1 MRKITPYIRNSPH
14 MAHHSPSGMH
24 ETADRGAQEP
34 KRLQSTIKK
43 DNKDPQT
50 TSTVVMVEPAFFH
63 LNFQTA
69 GDNNYQLKPDD
80 MSVEEFQALV
90 RSPSDVAYAQHPG
103 LQERREAFDQ
113 ETHAKASQEFA
124 DMVAVLRSKMID
136 VISIPDVLAHDTPD
150 SIFPNNPI
158 STHNEGEGI
167 VVKYPMRNENRR
179 PEKQLPIAQTLAS
192 LGFKVGQVIDFSGL
206 EGSEHFN
213 EGTGSMVLDRTNR
226 ITYAS
231 LSQRTTK
238 QGVEAF
244 AETMEYKAI
253 TFTSVDRTHNNG
265 SVYHANVVMSVGDKF
280 AVICSEAIT
289 DETERNI
296 VLASLRE
303 TGKDIIEITAEQM
316 NGFAGNILQVRSTEG
331 SPVIVMSETA
341 HNTFTEDQLAKL
353 AQYGEVVSVSIPT
366 IEKFGGGSARCMIL
380 EVHNP
385 KETQH

>member
-1 MRKITPYIRNSPH
+1 MRKIIPYIRNSPY
-14 MAHHSPSGMH
+14 MAHHSPSGTH
-24 ETADRGAQEP
+24 EATDYAAQEP
-34 KRLQSTIKK
+34 KRGKSTAKK

-69 GDNNYQLKPDD
+69 SDNDYQLKPDD
-80 MSVEEFQALV
+80 MSEKEFQALV
-90 RSPSDVAYAQHPG
+90 HNPAEVAYAQHPG

-113 ETHAKASQEFA
+113 ETHAKAAKEFA
-124 DMVAVLRSKMID
+124 EMVVLLRSKMIE
-136 VISIPDVLAHDTPD
+136 VISIPDVLAHGTPD
-150 SIFPNNPI
+150 SIFPNNPL

-167 VVKYPMRNENRR
+167 VIKYPMRNDNRR

-192 LGFKVGQVIDFSGL
+192 LGFKIGQVIDFSGL

-226 ITYAS
+226 IAYTS

-238 QGVEAF
+238 QGVSAF
-244 AETMEYKAI
+244 ADTMEYRTI
-253 TFTSVDRTHNNG
+253 TFTSVDRTHDNK

-289 DETERNI
+289 NEAERET

-303 TGKDIIEITAEQM
+303 TGKDIIEITTEQM
-316 NGFAGNILQVRSTEG
+316 NGFAGNILQVRNTEG
-331 SPVIVMSETA
+331 SPKIVMSETA
-341 HNTFTEDQLAKL
+341 HNTFSEDQLNKL
-353 AQYGEVVSVSIPT
+353 GQYGEVISVSIPT

>member
-1 MRKITPYIRNSPH
+1 
-14 MAHHSPSGMH
+14 MAHGAPEIRH
-24 ETADRGAQEP
+24 EADQSIQQGP
-34 KRLQSTIKK
+34 KRLRSSSKK
-43 DNKDPQT
+43 DNRDPQT
-50 TSTVVMVEPAFFH
+50 TSTIVMVEPAFFH

-69 GDNNYQLKPDD
+69 GDNNYQLKPDN

-90 RSPSDVAYAQHPG
+90 RNPADVAYAQHPG
-103 LQERREAFDQ
+103 LQGRREAFDQ
-113 ETHAKASQEFA
+113 ETHARAAQEFA
-124 DMVAVLRSKMID
+124 NMVAVLRSKMIE

-167 VVKYPMRNENRR
+167 MVKYPMRNDNRR
-179 PEKQLPIAQTLAS
+179 PEKRLPIAETLAG

-238 QGVEAF
+238 QGVAAF
-244 AETMEYKAI
+244 ADTMEYKAI
-253 TFTSVDRTHNNG
+253 TFTSIDRTHDNG
-265 SVYHANVVMSVGDKF
+265 SVYHANVVMSVGEKF

-289 DETERNI
+289 DEAERET
-296 VLASLRE
+296 VLTSLRE

-331 SPVIVMSETA
+331 SPAIVMSETA
-341 HNTFTEDQLAKL
+341 HNIFTEDQLAKL
-353 AQYGEVVSVSIPT
+353 GQYGEVVAVSIPT
-366 IEKFGGGSARCMIL
+366 IEKFGGGSARCMML

-385 KETQH
+385 KEERH

>member
-1 MRKITPYIRNSPH
+1 

-24 ETADRGAQEP
+24 ETADRAAQVP
-34 KRLQSTIKK
+34 RRLRSTVKK
-43 DNKDPQT
+43 DNQDPQT

-69 GDNNYQLKPDD
+69 RDNDYQLKPDD
-80 MSVEEFQALV
+80 MSVDEFQALV
-90 RSPSDVAYAQHPG
+90 RNPAEAAYAQHPG
-103 LQERREAFDQ
+103 LQGRREAFDQ

-124 DMVAVLRSKMID
+124 AMVAVLRGKMIE

-150 SIFPNNPI
+150 SIFPNNPL

-167 VVKYPMRNENRR
+167 VIKYPMRNDNRR

-192 LGFKVGQVIDFSGL
+192 LGFKVGQIIDFSGL
-206 EGSEHFN
+206 ESSEHFN

-226 ITYAS
+226 IAYAS

-238 QGVEAF
+238 QGVAVF
-244 AETMEYKAI
+244 ADTMEYKKI
-253 TFTSVDRTHNNG
+253 TFTSVDRTHNNK
-265 SVYHANVVMSVGDKF
+265 SVYHANVVMSVGEKF

-289 DETERNI
+289 NEEERET

-303 TGKDIIEITAEQM
+303 TGKDIIEITTEQM

-341 HNTFTEDQLAKL
+341 HNTFTEDQLARL